1 MYEIEFLR
9 RYNGQKVGVVH
20 FTEFDDYRRTVVE
33 LINTHGLKQI
43 PLNRLNE
50 KRYAVHPHGQ
60 DGIVVVT
67 REITTKPKTRAL
79 ELANRLFAGRTHEH
93 QL

>member
-9 RYNGQKVGVVH
+9 RTNGQKVGTIP
-20 FTEFDDYRRTVVE
+20 FQDFDDYRRTVIE

-79 ELANRLFAGRTHEH
+79 ELANRLFAGRI
-93 QL
+93 